1 MSNAR
6 ILVVEDDPEI
16 SEMIADTLRRRGHV
30 VDVTH
35 SGAEFVQR
43 LKDGDYSL
51 VILDRLLPDAE
62 GAELCRSLRQAG
74 DDVLVFMITA
84 QDALED
90 KLEGLEAGADDYLTK
105 PFAFAEMAMRVETL
119 LRRAD
124 RTAGAQ
130 DEELRIG
137 PLCLDRARKKV
148 TVDDAPIELTATE
161 FSLLAH
167 LMQHTDRPVD
177 RMELLNAVWGY
188 DFDPQT
194 NVVEVYILYLRRKL
208 LRATKD
214 VVLRNVRGFGYVLE
228 IESDALEQSSQ

>member
-1 MSNAR
+1 MSAAR

-16 SEMIADTLRRRGHV
+16 SEMIADTLQRRGHTI
-30 VDVTH
+30 DVTH
-35 SGAEFVQR
+35 SGAEFAQQ
-43 LKDGDYSL
+43 LKTEDYAL

-62 GAELCRSLRQAG
+62 GAELCRSLRQTG
-74 DDVLVFMITA
+74 DDILVFMITA

-124 RTAGAQ
+124 RTAGTQ
-130 DEELRIG
+130 EEELCTG
-137 PLCLDRARKKV
+137 PLRLDRARKKV
-148 TVDDAPIELTATE
+148 TVDGAPIALTATE

-188 DFDPQT
+188 DFDPET

-208 LRATKD
+208 SQATTD
-214 VVLRNVRGFGYVLE
+214 VTLRNVRGFGYLLETTDNVLE
-228 IESDALEQSSQ
+228 EQST

>member
-1 MSNAR
+1 MSPAR
-6 ILVVEDDPEI
+6 ILIVEDDPEI
-16 SEMIADTLRRRGHV
+16 SEMIADTLRRRGHII
-30 VDVTH
+30 DVTH
-35 SGAEFVQR
+35 SGAEFAQQ
-43 LKDGDYSL
+43 LNGGDYAL

-74 DDVLVFMITA
+74 DDILVFMITA

-124 RTAGAQ
+124 RTTGTQ
-130 DEELRIG
+130 EEELCIG
-137 PLCLDRARKKV
+137 PLRLDRGRKKV
-148 TVDDAPIELTATE
+148 TVDGTPIALTATE

-188 DFDPQT
+188 DFDPET

-208 LRATKD
+208 SQATTD
-214 VVLRNVRGFGYVLE
+214 VALRNVRGFGYVLE
-228 IESDALEQSSQ
+228 TTDSVLEEQST